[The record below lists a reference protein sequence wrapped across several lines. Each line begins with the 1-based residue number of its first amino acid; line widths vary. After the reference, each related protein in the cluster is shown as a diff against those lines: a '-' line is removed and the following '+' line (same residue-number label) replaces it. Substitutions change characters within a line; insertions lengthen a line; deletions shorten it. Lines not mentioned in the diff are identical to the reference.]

1 MARGRRNV
9 EVFSL
14 SFLDVITCG
23 FGAVVLIYS
32 VLSAQSGLHRIHE
45 NQELA
50 AESRRLEER
59 VLEGYKYLAELR
71 NTLQRTE
78 KQSIEAAGRA
88 RVVTE
93 RIAKT
98 QEELAKYEFD
108 TLARREALE
117 SLKADLKSLEE
128 DTRRLKA
135 KSEEKASGKQVRLV
149 VGDGDRQYLT
159 GLKVGGRRVLI
170 LLDASA
176 SMLDETIV
184 NVLRLRNMA
193 DERKLR
199 SDKWRQAIG
208 TVDWISSQLPS
219 DGQFQ
224 IYAFNTAP
232 KALLAGSDGRWLDTK
247 DGKSLGEALQAL
259 RRVVPAG
266 GTSLENAFAVIRS
279 LNPAP
284 DSVLLITDGLP
295 TQGGSAPLVKQLVDT
310 EDRERFMQRAVKSLG
325 VRPPPINT
333 ILLPMEGDP
342 AAPAYFWALAQRSGG
357 AYLSP
362 SRDWP

>member
-1 MARGRRNV
+1 MPRRRST

-14 SFLDVITCG
+14 SFLDVICCG
-23 FGAVVLIYS
+23 FGAVVLFYT
-32 VLSAQSGLHRIHE
+32 VVSAQSGLNRIRE
-45 NQELA
+45 NESLA
-50 AESRRLEER
+50 AESKRLEER
-59 VLEGYKYLAELR
+59 VLTGYKYLAELR
-71 NTLQRTE
+71 NTLQRTTKE
-78 KQSIEAAGRA
+78 SVEAAGRA
-88 RVVTE
+88 RTVTE
-93 RIAKT
+93 RITKT

-117 SLKADLKSLEE
+117 RLKADLQSLEE

-135 KSEEKASGKQVRLV
+135 KSVEKSSGRQVRLV

-159 GLKVGGRRVLI
+159 GLKVGGRRVLV

-176 SMLDETIV
+176 SMLDETLV
-184 NVLRLRNMA
+184 NVIRLRNMP

-199 SDKWRQAIG
+199 SEKWRQAIG
-208 TVDWISSQLPS
+208 TVDWISSQLPA

-224 IYAFNTAP
+224 MYTFNTAP
-232 KALLAGSDGRWLDTK
+232 KPLLAGSEGRWLDSK
-247 DGKSLGEALQAL
+247 DGRSLGDALQAL
-259 RRVVPAG
+259 RRIVPAG
-266 GTSLENAFAVIRS
+266 GTSLVNAFAVIRS

-295 TQGGSAPLVKQLVDT
+295 TQGASAPLIRQLVDT
-310 EDRERFMQRAVKSLG
+310 EDRERLMQSAVKSLG
-325 VRPPPINT
+325 PKPPPINV

-342 AAPAYFWALAQRSGG
+342 AAPAYFWALARQSGG